1 MRLGVILIGLL
12 LPVFFDLFHLPTQG
26 NKEGGIL
33 MDTQTKRALVLND
46 RLTSCSMKVGGTSS
60 ALYSAGPAMVVKG
73 LSEPVATF
81 RLLPLIKRVVG
92 ASSLTKEEGESTRG
106 QLLGREREIALLS
119 TAITHFLEDSV
130 KGSQWGKAHSIFL
143 SGPAGEKD
151 IIFIL
156 SWVC

>member
-1 MRLGVILIGLL
+1 
-12 LPVFFDLFHLPTQG
+12 
-26 NKEGGIL
+26 

-46 RLTSCSMKVGGTSS
+46 RLTSQSDHDKVGGTSS

-81 RLLPLIKRVVG
+81 RLLRVVG
-92 ASSLTKEEGESTRG
+92 ASSLTKEEGESINASDGLLGTRG

>member
-1 MRLGVILIGLL
+1 
-12 LPVFFDLFHLPTQG
+12 
-26 NKEGGIL
+26 

-46 RLTSCSMKVGGTSS
+46 RLTSQSDHDKVGGTSS

-81 RLLPLIKRVVG
+81 RLLPPTKRVVG
-92 ASSLTKEEGESTRG
+92 ASRLTKEEGESINASDGLLGTRG

>member
-1 MRLGVILIGLL
+1 
-12 LPVFFDLFHLPTQG
+12 
-26 NKEGGIL
+26 

-46 RLTSCSMKVGGTSS
+46 RLTSQSDHPVRNWREGPSSPSIDKVGGTSS

-81 RLLPLIKRVVG
+81 RLLPPTKRVVG
-92 ASSLTKEEGESTRG
+92 ASSLTTEERESINASDGLLGTRG

>member
-1 MRLGVILIGLL
+1 
-12 LPVFFDLFHLPTQG
+12 
-26 NKEGGIL
+26 
-33 MDTQTKRALVLND
+33 
-46 RLTSCSMKVGGTSS
+46 
-60 ALYSAGPAMVVKG
+60 MVVKG

-81 RLLPLIKRVVG
+81 RLLPTKRVVG
-92 ASSLTKEEGESTRG
+92 ASSLTTEERESINASDGLLGTRG